1 MRYLVCSLLA
11 LASPLA
17 AEVRSTSDIGFAV
30 EKTVTVQA
38 LPAQVFAALTKPSLW
53 WNSAHSWS
61 GDARNL
67 TLDLRA
73 GGCFC
78 ERLPRVR
85 GEVEHARVVHLVPDQ
100 MLRLSGALG
109 PLQGEAVT
117 GTLTWTLKRDGDK
130 TVITQS
136 YVVGGYLRQG
146 AKTLSAP
153 VDGVLSEQLTRLA
166 AYIDSHKTRP

>member
-11 LASPLA
+11 LATPLA

-78 ERLPRVR
+78 ERLPKVR
-85 GEVEHARVVHLVPDQ
+85 GEVEHARVVHLVP
-100 MLRLSGALG
+100 
-109 PLQGEAVT
+109 
-117 GTLTWTLKRDGDK
+117 LTWTLKRDGDK

-166 AYIDSHKTRP
+166 AYIDSRKTRP